1 MENDFKSAAIISS
14 QPREQSKPSLFDGH
28 SIADSVYAFLHPNEV
43 QSGQSKQLTK
53 EEVEVLSKSTPN
65 YVPLDDFH
73 PVEALKQ
80 GVQGLQQALSPP
92 TISTSTKVVL
102 GLVAVA
108 ILVLVL
114 KR

>member
-1 MENDFKSAAIISS
+1 MENDFQGAAIISS
-14 QPREQSKPSLFDGH
+14 QPSAPAKRGLFDGH
-28 SIADSVYAFLHPNEV
+28 SIADFVYAFLHPNEV

-53 EEVEVLSKSTPN
+53 EEVEALSKSTPN

-73 PVEALKQ
+73 PMQ
-80 GVQGLQQALSPP
+80 DLQQALSPP
-92 TISTSTKVVL
+92 TISTSTKVVV

-108 ILVLVL
+108 IIVLVL

>member
-1 MENDFKSAAIISS
+1 MSD
-14 QPREQSKPSLFDGH
+14 QPRGAALNPFSEGGFFDGH
-28 SIADSVYAFLHPNEV
+28 TIGDTVYLFLHPNEV

-53 EEVEVLSKSTPN
+53 EEVEALSKSTPN

-73 PVEALKQ
+73 PGQALQQ
-80 GVQGLQQALSPP
+80 GLQRLQQALSPP

-102 GLVAVA
+102 VLVSVA
-108 ILVLVL
+108 IIVLVL